1 MDRAQT
7 PPAAGGAPQL
17 AEIPADARRI
27 LEDGSHASGYWNA
40 AQPTGGDAAQLA
52 EYPDVAAKAGMLL
65 LNNGRAR
72 DDHLHIDAPQLDAGF
87 QDENIG
93 LVKVLSPSSK
103 HPRHD
108 SFASKFPPADTPA
121 AADVEVRSEAQGRGF
136 VHGHAKGHSRI
147 GDLQC

>member
-52 EYPDVAAKAGMLL
+52 ESPDVAAKAGMLL

-87 QDENIG
+87 QD
-93 LVKVLSPSSK
+93 
-103 HPRHD
+103 D
-108 SFASKFPPADTPA
+108 SFASKSPPPIIPA
-121 AADVEVRSEAQGRGF
+121 VVDKVDVQVRSEAQGRGF
-136 VHGHAKGHSRI
+136 VHGHAKRHSRI

>member
-52 EYPDVAAKAGMLL
+52 EYPDVGYTA
-65 LNNGRAR
+65 
-72 DDHLHIDAPQLDAGF
+72 QL
-87 QDENIG
+87 
-93 LVKVLSPSSK
+93 
-103 HPRHD
+103 
-108 SFASKFPPADTPA
+108 
-121 AADVEVRSEAQGRGF
+121 EAQGRGF
-136 VHGHAKGHSRI
+136 LHGHGKRHSRI